1 MCEPTHPHQGFCEIW
16 ENERWNS
23 GQKRRFSGW
32 FAFFHGAITFFNRHG
47 RIRVAIPNCNADTYH
62 QTFSRLHACTV
73 IKQCHLHNGK
83 RSRRRC
89 ARPSWQWAKQSSL
102 NWRELLSP
110 APGSKLLIITS
121 APSSRHI
128 VCTFLS
134 SYATTTTQ
142 SLGIKV

>member
-1 MCEPTHPHQGFCEIW
+1 MIYFGKVMIPGPQKLYFQGSQVQIH
-16 ENERWNS
+16 
-23 GQKRRFSGW
+23 KYK
-32 FAFFHGAITFFNRHG
+32 FFPHGAIRFFSRHASDMAASAWPSL
-47 RIRVAIPNCNADTYH
+47 IVM
-62 QTFSRLHACTV
+62 QTPITKLCRLHACTV